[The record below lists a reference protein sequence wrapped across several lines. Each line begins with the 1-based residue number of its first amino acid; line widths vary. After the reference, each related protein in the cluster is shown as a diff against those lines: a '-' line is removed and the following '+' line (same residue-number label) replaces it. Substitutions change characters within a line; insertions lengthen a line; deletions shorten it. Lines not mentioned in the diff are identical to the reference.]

1 MTPFLHVFNGSL
13 FWGGPRR
20 WNILGIYFS
29 SPSTTHV
36 QRDTLLLEWSI
47 GTIRIRGPK
56 AEIFFDKF
64 ANHQATSI
72 AADGRDIESVTMRLK
87 TDEAAEDAFAAIEK
101 LTDADL
107 NIGDEPDEQV

>member
-56 AEIFFDKF
+56 AEIFFDNF
-64 ANHQATSI
+64 ANHQATSVS
-72 AADGRDIESVTMRLK
+72 ADGKGIDPVTMRLK
-87 TDEAAEDAFAAIEK
+87 TDEAVEEAFAAIEK
-101 LTDADL
+101 LADADL
-107 NIGDEPDEQV
+107 NIDNELDEQV